1 MLHPYYSGL
10 TTPHTGVL
18 IMNRYFRYFLF
29 FVIIIQ
35 TLFAIAYI
43 LRLDFAVS
51 LWPFPN
57 TSRLSFLL
65 IASIFA
71 AAAAST
77 LWCLLAKEDAAL
89 AGIALDYI
97 TIFVPVTILTFQI
110 NAIERSNSL
119 VLFGIAGAIMIAF
132 GIGLF
137 LWSQSIP
144 FRDSRPT
151 PRPVLVAFVI
161 FVIALLLV
169 GGALILKTPNILPW
183 MVTPEGSVVYGWMFL
198 GAAAYFAYGLLRPRW
213 HNAAGQ
219 LAGFLAYDVVLIVP
233 FIQHFANVPPE
244 LLPNLL
250 VYSLVVGLS
259 GVLALYYL
267 FLNPETRVWGQK
279 TAA

>member
-1 MLHPYYSGL
+1 
-10 TTPHTGVL
+10 
-18 IMNRYFRYFLF
+18 MNRYFRYFLF